1 MTAHVTA
8 RADGSLTEWLLRAF
22 ALLIYGFAVWRLGY
36 AWWLDTSRITL
47 LLLLITE
54 GYTLALVL
62 LARRASERD
71 LSPLVIIATG
81 YAAFF
86 FVILSAEG
94 TAHIVPEFA
103 GTALQLV
110 GLALQFAAKIA
121 LGRSFGLLPAQRGLV
136 LSGPYRIV
144 RHPIYFGYFIS
155 HVGFLLANFSW
166 HNTAVF
172 ALLYLVQIYR
182 IGREEDVLCS
192 SDDYRRY
199 RKRVRWR
206 LLPFVY

>member
-1 MTAHVTA
+1 MSAQASA
-8 RADGSLTEWLLRAF
+8 RADGPLTEWLLRAF

-36 AWWLDTSRITL
+36 AWWLDTSRTTL

-62 LARRASERD
+62 LARRASVRD
-71 LSPLVIIATG
+71 VSPLVILATG

-86 FVILSAEG
+86 FVFLSADG
-94 TAHIVPEFA
+94 TVHLVPEFA

-166 HNTAVF
+166 PNAAVIT
-172 ALLYLVQIYR
+172 LLYLAQIYR
-182 IGREEDVLCS
+182 INREEAVLCANE
-192 SDDYRRY
+192 DYRHY
-199 RKRVRWR
+199 RRRVRWR